1 MMDRIGAARRVTDKG
16 VSWSVGKT
24 PSGREA
30 VYDFDRAT
38 KVVGQP
44 IPMSRSQA
52 GVHRPPPKLGQH
64 TDEMPAEAGFRLP
77 TSPRCARRGDLKQTS
92 LAGSTYATE
101 PMPAHAGSNRTGWPC
116 RLPPWPM
123 RDVVCHRGKAL
134 LNEGGRVH

>member
-1 MMDRIGAARRVTDKG
+1 MMDQSGAARRVTDKG

-52 GVHRPPPKLGQH
+52 GVHRRRRNSASRPTRP
-64 TDEMPAEAGFRLP
+64 RLDGAIA
-77 TSPRCARRGDLKQTS
+77 SPYFS
-92 LAGSTYATE
+92 S
-101 PMPAHAGSNRTGWPC
+101 PFFW
-116 RLPPWPM
+116 
-123 RDVVCHRGKAL
+123 
-134 LNEGGRVH
+134 

>member
-1 MMDRIGAARRVTDKG
+1 MMDRIGTARRVTDKG

-52 GVHRPPPKLGQH
+52 GVHRPPPKLGQQ
-64 TDEMPAEAGFRLP
+64 TDEVPAEAGFRLP

-92 LAGSTYATE
+92 LAGSTDATA
-101 PMPAHAGSNRTGWPC
+101 PMSPHAGSNR
-116 RLPPWPM
+116 M
-123 RDVVCHRGKAL
+123 RPRNKGVGISGVSFPVTITRHRQ
-134 LNEGGRVH
+134 

>member
-1 MMDRIGAARRVTDKG
+1 VMDRIGAARRVTDKG

-52 GVHRPPPKLGQH
+52 GVHRRRRNSASRPTRP
-64 TDEMPAEAGFRLP
+64 RLDGAIA
-77 TSPRCARRGDLKQTS
+77 SPYFS
-92 LAGSTYATE
+92 S
-101 PMPAHAGSNRTGWPC
+101 PFFW
-116 RLPPWPM
+116 
-123 RDVVCHRGKAL
+123 
-134 LNEGGRVH
+134 

>member
-1 MMDRIGAARRVTDKG
+1 MDRIGTARRVTDKG

-52 GVHRPPPKLGQH
+52 GVHRPPPKLGQQTPFVAVTTVLLGIELVH
-64 TDEMPAEAGFRLP
+64 HIRIRHVRFRGLGADRPA
-77 TSPRCARRGDLKQTS
+77 
-92 LAGSTYATE
+92 
-101 PMPAHAGSNRTGWPC
+101 
-116 RLPPWPM
+116 
-123 RDVVCHRGKAL
+123 
-134 LNEGGRVH
+134 GRQSAP